1 MYKQI
6 WNRSILVMKKTKIV
20 CTIGPA
26 SESVDMLVNL
36 INAGMN
42 VCRLNFSHGDYEE
55 HGARIKNIREAVK
68 ITGKRVAIL
77 LDTKGPE
84 IRTNDMENGAITMK
98 IGDSVRISMT
108 EVLGTN
114 EKFSITY
121 PELINDVNV
130 GSHILLDDGLIDLEV
145 TDIDRDANEIVT
157 VVKNEGVLKNK
168 KGVNVPGV
176 SVNLPGITEKDAN
189 DIRFGIG
196 QGIDFIAASFVRRAS
211 DVLEITKILEEEN
224 ATHIQII
231 PKIENQEGIDNIDE
245 ILKVSDGLMVARG
258 DMGVEIPTEDVPV
271 VQKALIK
278 KCNALGKPVI
288 TATQMLDSMQRNP
301 RPTRAEAND
310 VANAIYDGTDAV
322 MLSGETAAG
331 DYPLEAVQTMA
342 RIAVR
347 TEETLVNQDS
357 FALKLYSKTDMT
369 EAIGQSVGHTARNL
383 GIQTIVA
390 ATESGHTARMISKYR
405 PKAHIVAITFS
416 EQKARSLSL
425 SWGVYATVADKPSST
440 DEMFNLASKVS
451 QEEGYASEGDL
462 IIITAGVPVGE
473 KGTTNLMKIQ
483 MIGSKLVQGQGVG
496 EEAIIAKAVVAGTA
510 EEAVAK
516 ATEGAILV
524 TKTTDKEYMPAIEKA
539 SALVVE
545 EGGLTS
551 HAAVVAIAQNIPV
564 IVGAADATS
573 LINNDEVI
581 TVDPRRGIVYR
592 GATTAI

>member
-1 MYKQI
+1 
-6 WNRSILVMKKTKIV
+6 MKKTKIV

-55 HGARIKNIREAVK
+55 HGARIKNSREAVK

-211 DVLEITKILEEEN
+211 AVLEITKILEEEN

>member
-1 MYKQI
+1 MI
-6 WNRSILVMKKTKIV
+6 EE
-20 CTIGPA
+20 GA
-26 SESVDMLVNL
+26 
-36 INAGMN
+36 N
-42 VCRLNFSHGDYEE
+42 VFRFNFSHGDHQEQGERMATVKRAEE
-55 HGARIKNIREAVK
+55 IA
-68 ITGKRVAIL
+68 GKKVGYL

>member
-1 MYKQI
+1 
-6 WNRSILVMKKTKIV
+6 MKKTKIV

-26 SESVDMLVNL
+26 SETVEMLVDL
-36 INAGMN
+36 MNAGMN
-42 VCRLNFSHGDYEE
+42 VCRLNFSHGDFEE
-55 HGARIKNIREAVK
+55 HGNRIKNIREAMK

-84 IRTNDMENGAITMK
+84 IRTNDMENGAITLK
-98 IGDSVRISMT
+98 TGDVIRISMT
-108 EVLGTN
+108 EVQGTN

-121 PELINDVNV
+121 PELINDVNI

-145 TDIDRDANEIVT
+145 SDIDRDANEIVT
-157 VVKNEGVLKNK
+157 LVKNEGVLKNK

-176 SVNLPGITEKDAN
+176 SVNLPGITEKDAA
-189 DIRFGIG
+189 DIRFGIE
-196 QGIDFIAASFVRRAS
+196 QGVDFIAASFVRRAT
-211 DVLEITKILEEEN
+211 DVMEITKILEDHD

-245 ILKVSDGLMVARG
+245 ILKISDGLMVARG
-258 DMGVEIPTEDVPV
+258 DLGVEIPTEDVPV
-271 VQKALIK
+271 AQKELIK

-347 TEETLVNQDS
+347 TEEALVNQDA

-425 SWGVYATVADKPSST
+425 SWGVSAVVAEKPSST
-440 DEMFNLASKVS
+440 DEVFTLATKIS
-451 QEEGYASEGDL
+451 QDNGFASEGDL

-483 MIGSKLVQGQGVG
+483 MIGSKLTQGQGIG
-496 EEAIIAKAVVAGTA
+496 EEAVIAKAVVAKSAA
-510 EEAVAK
+510 EANQNMVD
-516 ATEGAILV
+516 GSILV
-524 TKTTDKEYMPAIEKA
+524 VKTTDKDYMPAIDNA
-539 SALVVE
+539 VALIVE

-551 HAAVVAIAQNIPV
+551 HAAVVAIAKDIPV
-564 IVGAADATS
+564 IVGAVEATD
-573 LINNDEVI
+573 LISNDELI

>member
-1 MYKQI
+1 
-6 WNRSILVMKKTKIV
+6 MKKTKIV

-98 IGDSVRISMT
+98 IGDSIRISMT

>member
-1 MYKQI
+1 
-6 WNRSILVMKKTKIV
+6 MKKTKIV

-145 TDIDRDANEIVT
+145 TDIGRDANEIVT